1 MKTGSWTR
9 AWSTLTLGLVA
20 AGATWGA
27 DWPSAGHDLRNARY
41 QDDETAISP
50 RTVGALQL
58 KWTLNTDGDVTANP
72 AVEGDFLYFP
82 DSKGALYKVNKR
94 TGVVVWKYPVARYTG
109 IAGDFARATP
119 AIAGNALI
127 LGNQSGKFLGSR
139 FGQPDPQPAR
149 VFAVD
154 KDTGAPLWSTQV
166 DATALSF
173 VTHSAVVAKGQAFV
187 GVASNEELVAAF
199 VPKAYWQ
206 WQFRGSVVALD
217 VATGRINW
225 KTYTVPAGYYG
236 GGVWGSTGA
245 VDLRH
250 NQVYMATGN
259 NYMVPD
265 SVLACLNAGGG
276 PASCMDPANRFDS
289 IIALDLSTGAVNWT
303 GRGLPYDAWS
313 VACGLNVPGFV
324 VPANDNCPNPAG
336 PDWDFAQGPLMFS
349 GNADRDDR
357 DDVNATG
364 LVGAGQKSG
373 MFWAFRAKDGK
384 LAWSTQVAPGGLT
397 GGLQW
402 GSATD
407 GRSIFVAA
415 SNAGMTGG
423 GVNPGVWTLKDGSTT
438 TAGGWA
444 ALNAASGKVLWT
456 TKDPA
461 GSRAE
466 GAVSGANGVVFGCN
480 MDAANGTMRALDAR
494 TGAVLWS
501 FDSNANSPTYGAC
514 TAGPA
519 IADGMVFWGTGTFTG
534 AGPKKVFAFGP

>member
-1 MKTGSWTR
+1 MKIRCEALRWSVLAAWAASGS
-9 AWSTLTLGLVA
+9 VA
-20 AGATWGA
+20 FGA
-27 DWPSAGHDLRNARY
+27 DWPTAGHDLRNSRY
-41 QDDETAISP
+41 QSDETAISP
-50 RTVGALQL
+50 KTVAGL
-58 KWTLNTDGDVTANP
+58 KLRWSLATDGDVTANP
-72 AVEGDFLYFP
+72 AVEGDYLYFP
-82 DSKGALYKVNKR
+82 DSKGFLYKVNKN
-94 TGVVVWKYPVARYTG
+94 TGALVWKSLVSAYTG
-109 IAGDFARATP
+109 IPGDFARATP

-154 KDTGAPLWSTQV
+154 KTTGAALWTTQV
-166 DATALSF
+166 DSTVLSF
-173 VTHSAVVAKGQAFV
+173 VTHSAVVANGQAIV

-217 VATGRINW
+217 VATGAIRW

-236 GGVWGSTGA
+236 GAVWGSTGA
-245 VDLRH
+245 IDLKH

-265 SVLACLNAGGG
+265 SVLACLNGGGG
-276 PASCMDPANRFDS
+276 PATCMDPANRFDS
-289 IIALDLSTGAVNWT
+289 IIALDLSTGAINWT

-324 VPANDNCPNPAG
+324 VPPNDNCPNPAG

-357 DDVNATG
+357 DDLNATG

-384 LAWSTQVAPGGLT
+384 PAWSTQVAPAGLT

-402 GSATD
+402 GSASD

-415 SNAGMTGG
+415 SNAGLTGG
-423 GVNPGVWTLKDGSTT
+423 GVTPGVWTLKDGSTT

-480 MDAANGTMRALDAR
+480 MDPVNGTMYALDAR
-494 TGAVLWS
+494 SGAVLWS
-501 FDSNANSPTYGAC
+501 FNSNANSPTYGAC
-514 TAGPA
+514 TAGPT

-534 AGPKKVFAFGP
+534 AGPKKVFAFGL

>member
-1 MKTGSWTR
+1 MKIRCEALRWSVLAAWAASGS
-9 AWSTLTLGLVA
+9 VA
-20 AGATWGA
+20 FGA
-27 DWPSAGHDLRNARY
+27 DWPTAGHDLRNSRY
-41 QDDETAISP
+41 QSDETAISP
-50 RTVGALQL
+50 KTVAGL
-58 KWTLNTDGDVTANP
+58 KLRWSLATDGDVTANP
-72 AVEGDFLYFP
+72 AVEGDYLYFP
-82 DSKGALYKVNKR
+82 DSKGFLYKVNKN
-94 TGVVVWKYPVARYTG
+94 TGALVWKSLVSAYTG
-109 IAGDFARATP
+109 IPGDFARATP

-154 KDTGAPLWSTQV
+154 KTTGAALWTTQV
-166 DATALSF
+166 DSTVLSF
-173 VTHSAVVAKGQAFV
+173 VTHSAVVANGQAIV

-217 VATGRINW
+217 VATGAIRW
-225 KTYTVPAGYYG
+225 KTYTVPTGYYG
-236 GGVWGSTGA
+236 GAVWGSTGA
-245 VDLRH
+245 IDLKH

-265 SVLACLNAGGG
+265 SVLACLNGGGG
-276 PASCMDPANRFDS
+276 PATCMDPANRFDS
-289 IIALDLSTGAVNWT
+289 IIALDLSTGAINWT

-357 DDVNATG
+357 DDLNPTG

-384 LAWSTQVAPGGLT
+384 PAWSTQVAPGGLT

-402 GSATD
+402 GSASD

-415 SNAGMTGG
+415 SNAGLTGG

-480 MDAANGTMRALDAR
+480 MDPVNGTMYALDAR
-494 TGAVLWS
+494 SGAVLWS
-501 FDSNANSPTYGAC
+501 FNSNANSPTYGAC
-514 TAGPA
+514 TAGPT

-534 AGPKKVFAFGP
+534 AGPKKVFAFGL